1 MIWVVTLRY
10 DLTDIDLTTLGAWE
24 DALAEIDAST
34 GRIPDIAA
42 TLTVYVEA
50 EGAVEAVGVAASI
63 AGPVTRRSPMAVEA
77 VDEQTHLDQADQPNL
92 PRLVSAAEVADQ
104 LGISRQ
110 RVHQLQSTAGFPEP
124 LYRLR
129 TGPVWDARA
138 IEAFATRWDRRPGRR
153 ASDTRDEETPRV
165 SELRISDARSTPSR
179 RFIADATSPSR
190 EPDST
195 GAAARRVRKS

>member
-10 DLTDIDLTTLGAWE
+10 DLTDIDGTTLGAWE
-24 DALAEIDAST
+24 DALAEVDASA

-50 EGAVEAVGVAASI
+50 DGAVEAVGVAASV
-63 AGPVTRRSPMAVEA
+63 AEPVTRRSPMAVEA

-92 PRLVSAAEVADQ
+92 PQLVSAAEVADH

-153 ASDTRDEETPRV
+153 ASDTRDEEIPRV
-165 SELRISDARSTPSR
+165 SELRTSAVRSTPPR
-179 RFIADATSPSR
+179 RFVTETTSPPR
-190 EPDST
+190 EPNST
-195 GAAARRVRKS
+195 GAAARRARKS

>member
-10 DLTDIDLTTLGAWE
+10 DLTDVDRATLDTWE
-24 DALAEIDAST
+24 EELVAADAST
-34 GRIPDIAA
+34 A
-42 TLTVYVEA
+42 
-50 EGAVEAVGVAASI
+50 
-63 AGPVTRRSPMAVEA
+63 
-77 VDEQTHLDQADQPNL
+77 QNL
-92 PRLVSAAEVADQ
+92 PHLVSAAEVGDQ

-153 ASDTRDEETPRV
+153 ASADEEHV
-165 SELRISDARSTPSR
+165 VAE
-179 RFIADATSPSR
+179 SPSPGAVTR
-190 EPDST
+190 ERF
-195 GAAARRVRKS
+195 AAAAPRARKP